1 MAKIMVI
8 EDDAKLANQMK
19 EVLTAYE
26 YEVVLVEEFN
36 KVEAIFEEE
45 QPDLVILDI
54 NLPHFDGNYY
64 CRIFR
69 RKSKVPILMT
79 SARNSDMDQIFSM
92 ELGADDYLVK
102 PFQLQ
107 MLLTKVKVLFRRSY
121 GEYAK
126 VESELVE
133 QVKGIQL
140 DHKGF
145 KVTYQ
150 KQTKELSKN
159 EYKLLKR
166 FLEHKDEVI
175 SREDLLE
182 ELWDES
188 SFVDDNTLTV
198 NVTRLKN
205 KLSELG
211 MDQVIKTKR
220 GAGYIFDTTCVRS
233 EG

>member
-1 MAKIMVI
+1 
-8 EDDAKLANQMK
+8 
-19 EVLTAYE
+19 
-26 YEVVLVEEFN
+26 
-36 KVEAIFEEE
+36 
-45 QPDLVILDI
+45 
-54 NLPHFDGNYY
+54 
-64 CRIFR
+64 
-69 RKSKVPILMT
+69 MT